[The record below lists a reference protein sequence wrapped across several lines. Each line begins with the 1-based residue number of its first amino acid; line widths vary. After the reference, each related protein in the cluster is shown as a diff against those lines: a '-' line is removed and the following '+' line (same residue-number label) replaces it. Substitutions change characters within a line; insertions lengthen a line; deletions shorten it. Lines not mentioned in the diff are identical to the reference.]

1 MWLLAIIAGV
11 GNGTVRKGINLPI
24 CTFYVI
30 FCSTRYYC
38 TAWFHWNE
46 NQKHMFMDTLQRFT
60 SSEFNPFVII
70 ISVKTVAVAFA
81 SFRKTV
87 AAECHFGRKKKN
99 NVRVL
104 LTNIF
109 SLFRRVGCCQSSSE
123 LIECKCP
130 PPWRNRDGT
139 NLLKL
144 EPKLV

>member
-1 MWLLAIIAGV
+1 
-11 GNGTVRKGINLPI
+11 
-24 CTFYVI
+24 
-30 FCSTRYYC
+30 
-38 TAWFHWNE
+38 
-46 NQKHMFMDTLQRFT
+46 MFMDTLQRFT

-87 AAECHFGRKKKN
+87 AAECHLGRKKKN
-99 NVRVL
+99 NVQLL

-130 PPWRNRDGT
+130 PLCVEGSDENKKKT
-139 NLLKL
+139 NGI
-144 EPKLV
+144 LVVNGALYSL